1 MENVRGK
8 LVLALMTLMLLLVL
22 ALGPAAPG
30 AAARMAEP
38 QAGEVEVWDALD
50 GLLCPSAHSGSGG
63 G

>member
-38 QAGEVEVWDALD
+38 QAGEVEMLDALH
-50 GLLCPSAHSGSGG
+50 GLLCPSAHGGSGA
-63 G
+63 